1 MTEKLDYELAFRN
14 EFIQS
19 VQRLNSLQKKLLS
32 GIISIA
38 QKDSF
43 KQERYIVSI
52 NFKLPNIQQFEI
64 PIIFMLTQPSH
75 SIYLS

>member
-52 NFKLPNIQQFEI
+52 NFKLPNIQQTVFLLVPESVK
-64 PIIFMLTQPSH
+64 FMYS
-75 SIYLS
+75 